1 MRAERFL
8 ILPHPQ
14 VADYFMRMLWEC
26 SSWWR
31 LKAAWS
37 AVHWPFARPSGRRAI
52 GPRRRRGVFCRI
64 GRSAAAVLSF
74 RPKGAVPAPPDGPGT
89 RAAPYSRCMR
99 GADDGDLGL
108 FGPGSVAWRIHA
120 DPAALLGGMRALLVQ
135 ALNPRAMAAMA
146 QHSDY
151 RADPWGRLRRTAE
164 YLVDTIYGTRAQAE
178 MAAGR
183 VRAVHRRVQGVD
195 PVTGRAYRADDPDLL
210 LWIHAVEVDSFL
222 TAYRAYAGRLSDG
235 DADRYVAEMV
245 SAAELVGLPAEGV
258 PRDVASLREYL
269 DSFAGLALTPAA
281 REGMRVV
288 LSPPMPAA
296 LRPLWTI
303 PAVAAV
309 AILPPPVRDLYG
321 LPWPPPATP
330 LVRVAV
336 WGLLRALNV
345 ARKPPP
351 PIRRALDLSATPT
364 GPLP

>member
-1 MRAERFL
+1 MEL
-8 ILPHPQ
+8 
-14 VADYFMRMLWEC
+14 
-26 SSWWR
+26 
-31 LKAAWS
+31 
-37 AVHWPFARPSGRRAI
+37 G
-52 GPRRRRGVFCRI
+52 GV
-64 GRSAAAVLSF
+64 
-74 RPKGAVPAPPDGPGT
+74 
-89 RAAPYSRCMR
+89 
-99 GADDGDLGL
+99 DDAGL

-120 DPAALLGGMRALLVQ
+120 DPAALIGGMRALLVQ

-164 YLVDTIYGTRAQAE
+164 YLVDTVYGSRERAE
-178 MAAGR
+178 RAAAR
-183 VRAVHRRVQGVD
+183 VRAVHRRVHGVD
-195 PVTGRAYRADDPDLL
+195 PVTGVAYRADDPDLL
-210 LWIHAVEVDSFL
+210 LWVHAVEVDSFL
-222 TAYRAYAGRLSDG
+222 AAYRAYAGAVSDD

-245 SAAELVGLPAEGV
+245 RAAELVGLARRAV
-258 PRDVASLREYL
+258 PHDVAALRAYL
-269 DSFAGLALTPAA
+269 EGTFSSLALTPAA

-330 LVRVAV
+330 PVRLAV

-345 ARKPPP
+345 ARRPPA
-351 PIRRALDLSATPT
+351 PIRRARALTVA
-364 GPLP
+364 GAAGR